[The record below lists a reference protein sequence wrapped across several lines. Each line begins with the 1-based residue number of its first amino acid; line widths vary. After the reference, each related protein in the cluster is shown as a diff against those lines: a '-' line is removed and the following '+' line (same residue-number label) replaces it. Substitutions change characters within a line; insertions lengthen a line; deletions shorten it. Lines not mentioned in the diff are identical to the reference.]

1 VRVWFVSVCR
11 KTTLTPG
18 INPPEVSLIV
28 PSNVPL
34 VFEFCAADAATPART
49 SSNTNKALPSERL
62 ADSGRLHLRKGLK
75 SHTSVELDSLDDD
88 YAEPKAPVN
97 RDILP

>member
-1 VRVWFVSVCR
+1 MRVWFVSVCR

-34 VFEFCAADAATPART
+34 VLEFCAADAATPART
-49 SSNTNKALPSERL
+49 SSSTNKALASERL
-62 ADSGRLHLRKGLK
+62 ADNGWIQRTRSDNYFDRA
-75 SHTSVELDSLDDD
+75 
-88 YAEPKAPVN
+88 AEIDEATIV
-97 RDILP
+97 LPEMVPLAVTI